1 MNELE
6 IFEHPKF
13 GQIRTITENG
23 VTLFCGKDVAEA
35 LGYAKPQ
42 NAIAAHCKGALKRG
56 IGVQTGT
63 KADGS
68 PAMQQVGML
77 FIPEGDI
84 YRLAAKSELPGAG
97 EFESWIFDEVLPSIR
112 KHGGYLTPDAVE
124 AALLNPD
131 VLIRLATELKT
142 ERDRRKDLENQI
154 AEDRPRVLFAD
165 AVTVSPTSILVRE
178 LAKLLRQREIPM
190 GQNRLFTW
198 LRENGWLI
206 RQKGEDYN
214 LPTQKAMELG
224 LFEIKESVHACANG
238 QTRVTR
244 TPKVTG
250 KGQVYF
256 MNLFLDKEALK

>member
-1 MNELE
+1 MNELKL
-6 IFEHPKF
+6 FESPQF
-13 GQIRTITENG
+13 GSVRTLTEDG
-23 VTLFCGKDVAEA
+23 VTLFCGSDVAKA
-35 LGYAKPQ
+35 LGYKNPNDAL
-42 NAIAAHCKGALKRG
+42 IRHCKGVVKRDTPTASG
-56 IGVQTGT
+56 IQT
-63 KADGS
+63 
-68 PAMQQVGML
+68 MN

-84 YRLAAKSELPGAG
+84 YRLAAKSELPGA
-97 EFESWIFDEVLPSIR
+97 EAFERWIFDEVLPSIR
-112 KHGGYLTPDAVE
+112 KRGGYLTPDAVE

-142 ERDRRKDLENQI
+142 ERERRKDLESQI

-165 AVTVSPTSILVRE
+165 AVAISPTSILVRE
-178 LAKLLRQREIPM
+178 LAKLLRQKGVEM

-214 LPTQKAMELG
+214 LPTQKAMEMG

-256 MNLFLDKEALK
+256 INQFLAKEASE

>member
-1 MNELE
+1 MNELK

-13 GQIRTITENG
+13 GQIRTITEDG
-23 VTLFCGKDVAEA
+23 KTLFCGSDVAKA
-35 LGYAKPQ
+35 LGYKKPQ
-42 NAIAAHCKGALKRG
+42 NAISAHCRYALNRG
-56 IGVQTGT
+56 IPHPQ
-63 KADGS
+63 S
-68 PAMQQVGML
+68 PEKTIEMN

-84 YRLAAKSELPGAG
+84 YRLAAKSELPGAE

>member
-1 MNELE
+1 MNKLKL
-6 IFEHPKF
+6 FESPQF
-13 GQIRTITENG
+13 GSVRTLTEDG
-23 VTLFCGKDVAEA
+23 VTLFCGSDVAKA
-35 LGYAKPQ
+35 LGYKNPNDAL
-42 NAIAAHCKGALKRG
+42 IRHCKGVVKRDTPTASG
-56 IGVQTGT
+56 IQT
-63 KADGS
+63 
-68 PAMQQVGML
+68 MN

-84 YRLAAKSELPGAG
+84 YRLAARSELPGAD
-97 EFESWIFDEVLPSIR
+97 EFERWIFDEVLPSIR
-112 KHGGYLTPDAVE
+112 KRGGYLTPGAVE

-142 ERDRRKDLENQI
+142 ERERRKDLESQI
-154 AEDRPRVLFAD
+154 AEDQPRVLFAD
-165 AVTVSPTSILVRE
+165 AVAISPTSILVRE
-178 LAKLLRQREIPM
+178 LAKLLRQKGVEM

-214 LPTQKAMELG
+214 LPTQKAMKMG

-256 MNLFLDKEALK
+256 INQFLAKEASE

>member
-1 MNELE
+1 M
-6 IFEHPKF
+6 
-13 GQIRTITENG
+13 
-23 VTLFCGKDVAEA
+23 
-35 LGYAKPQ
+35 
-42 NAIAAHCKGALKRG
+42 
-56 IGVQTGT
+56 
-63 KADGS
+63 
-68 PAMQQVGML
+68 
-77 FIPEGDI
+77 
-84 YRLAAKSELPGAG
+84 
-97 EFESWIFDEVLPSIR
+97 
-112 KHGGYLTPDAVE
+112 
-124 AALLNPD
+124 
-131 VLIRLATELKT
+131 
-142 ERDRRKDLENQI
+142 
-154 AEDRPRVLFAD
+154 LFAD